1 MQKDFKF
8 SIITAFYNTE
18 IYIGES
24 IDSLINQTL
33 NFEDNV
39 QLILVDD
46 GSTDGSPK
54 LCDKYATAND
64 NVVCLHKSNGGLS
77 DARNYGTCHATGDYI
92 SYVDSDDYVDTDYIS
107 SMIEAMR
114 GDSVDIVI
122 SSHFDEDEN
131 GKILTPINNTLLV
144 TVYDAQG
151 ALEEM
156 CYERKFGTTAC
167 AKLYKKSLIEQF
179 PFPKGRLYEDLS
191 TIYKVIGTSKKIVFI
206 QKAMYHYVQRKGSI
220 RKSIWND
227 SVFDVVKAS
236 DELLSYISKY
246 YPDIKKA
253 AVQRYFFSANEVFT
267 HAFGQDNYLELIQNI
282 SRNFTDMKLM
292 RDRVVNKTYCEPLVS
307 NN

>member
-1 MQKDFKF
+1 MSPF
-8 SIITAFYNTE
+8 SWR
-18 IYIGES
+18 
-24 IDSLINQTL
+24 
-33 NFEDNV
+33 
-39 QLILVDD
+39 
-46 GSTDGSPK
+46 
-54 LCDKYATAND
+54 
-64 NVVCLHKSNGGLS
+64 H
-77 DARNYGTCHATGDYI
+77 I
-92 SYVDSDDYVDTDYIS
+92 SFFV
-107 SMIEAMR
+107 
-114 GDSVDIVI
+114 
-122 SSHFDEDEN
+122 
-131 GKILTPINNTLLV
+131 
-144 TVYDAQG
+144 
-151 ALEEM
+151 LEEM

-267 HAFGQDNYLELIQNI
+267 HAFGQDNYLELIRDIREKLKIMFSSVITNNKI
-282 SRNFTDMKLM
+282 SIKQKFRYFLM
-292 RDRVVNKTYCEPLVS
+292 TFLPRTYRTIWISHVN
-307 NN
+307 